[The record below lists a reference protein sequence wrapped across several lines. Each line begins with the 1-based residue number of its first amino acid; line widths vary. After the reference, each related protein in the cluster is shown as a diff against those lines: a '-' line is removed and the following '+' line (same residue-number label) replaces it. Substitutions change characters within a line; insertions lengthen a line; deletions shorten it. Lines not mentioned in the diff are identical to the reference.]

1 MHVNIDDT
9 RRSQVGWDSGETAPV
24 ERKQGM
30 KIANQHKET
39 IHVAINKRPIVA
51 GSNKPKEVIV
61 L

>member
-1 MHVNIDDT
+1 MHVEVDDT
-9 RRSQVGWDSGETAPV
+9 RRSQVGWDSRETAPV

-30 KIANQHKET
+30 KIVNQNKEMN
-39 IHVAINKRPIVA
+39 HVAINKGPIIA